1 MGLFSRQKPKIKVQM
16 TKKDGFSG
24 WVKCSHCNDM
34 IHANE
39 LHQNLHCC
47 PKCNYHYR
55 LSGTQR
61 VHLLADE
68 GTFEEL
74 FTEFKPIDPL
84 EFVDTEEYKKR
95 IASAQKNSGRDEGA
109 IVGRCKINGRDVAM
123 GILDF
128 SFMAGSMGSVVGERL
143 TSIIEYGLQ
152 HQLPVVIVSASGGA
166 RMQESVLSLMQ
177 MAKTSAALAKLH
189 EKRLP
194 YVSILTNP
202 TSGGVTA
209 SFASLGDIIIAE
221 PDALVCFAG
230 PRVVEQ
236 VIKQKLPPGAQKSE
250 FLLDKGMIDC
260 IVNRH
265 ELKDKLSLFLNFLM
279 DNEREFV
286 TCPSDKDEADLSM
299 KLKELMKI
307 VDQKLQTTPL

>member
-1 MGLFSRQKPKIKVQM
+1 MGLFSRQKPKIKIQT

-47 PKCNYHYR
+47 PKCDYHYR

-61 VHLLADE
+61 MNLLADT
-68 GTFEEL
+68 GTFHEL
-74 FTEFKPIDPL
+74 FTEFKPTDPL
-84 EFVDTEEYKKR
+84 EFVDTEAYKKR
-95 IASAQKNSGRDEGA
+95 IVVAQKNSGRDEGA
-109 IVGRCKINGRDVAM
+109 LVGSCKINGREVAL

-143 TSIIEYGLQ
+143 TGIIEYGLENN
-152 HQLPVVIVSASGGA
+152 LPVVIVSASGGA
-166 RMQESVLSLMQ
+166 RMQESILSLMQ

-189 EKRLP
+189 EKKLP
-194 YVSILTNP
+194 YISILTNP

-221 PDALVCFAG
+221 PDALICFAG

-250 FLLDKGMIDC
+250 FLLEKGMIDC

-265 ELKDKLSLFLNFLM
+265 ELKDKLSTFLGFLM
-279 DNEREFV
+279 DNERAFED
-286 TCPSDKDEADLSM
+286 SQESSGKADLSR
-299 KLKELMKI
+299 KLKQLIKSVEKKEEAP
-307 VDQKLQTTPL
+307 V